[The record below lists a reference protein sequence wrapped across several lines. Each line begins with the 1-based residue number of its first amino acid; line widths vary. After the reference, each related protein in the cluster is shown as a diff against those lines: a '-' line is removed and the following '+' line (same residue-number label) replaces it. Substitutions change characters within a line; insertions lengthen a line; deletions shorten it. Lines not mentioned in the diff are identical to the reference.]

1 MKHVRGDISVNNEI
15 QMRKVASIFLGIGFV
30 SMFISSIIH
39 SFDLFHVVMLIV
51 FFVLEII
58 FFVNCHMANKNNKK
72 KNDKT
77 FSSDDD

>member
-15 QMRKVASIFLGIGFV
+15 QMMKVASIFLGIGFV

-72 KNDKT
+72 KE
-77 FSSDDD
+77 

>member
-1 MKHVRGDISVNNEI
+1 MNNEI
-15 QMRKVASIFLGIGFV
+15 QMMKVASIFLGIGFV

-51 FFVLEII
+51 FFVLFSLSIVI
-58 FFVNCHMANKNNKK
+58 WQTRITKK
-72 KNDKT
+72 KNDKI